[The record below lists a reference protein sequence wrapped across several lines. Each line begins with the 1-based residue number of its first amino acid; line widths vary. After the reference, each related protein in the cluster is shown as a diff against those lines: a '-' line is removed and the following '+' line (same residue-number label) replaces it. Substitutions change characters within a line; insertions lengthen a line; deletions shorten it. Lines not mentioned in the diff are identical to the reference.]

1 MGIQEVAAELYGL
14 APEEFTA
21 ARNAAAAEAKS
32 SGDGELAAAVKVL
45 RKPSVGAWLLNQLVR
60 QRGEEVA
67 QVLELGARLRAA
79 QGTLGAA
86 ELRALDTQRRAL
98 TRAVAGQAVA
108 IGRAAGRSVSAAV
121 SGAVEETL
129 RSAMVDGEAGEA
141 LSSGLLVDTFSAT
154 GLDPVDLSRVVAVGG
169 AGRPP
174 RSSSARDEEAPGPDP
189 EAVAAARKAV
199 ESAQAG
205 LRSARDAAEAARN
218 AGVSAR
224 RRRDEVESELEKAR
238 RQVAALEERLAAAT
252 AADED
257 ARRAQH
263 TATRDERSAVEAAQ
277 KAQRA
282 LESLLEG
289 GR

>member
-14 APEEFTA
+14 PPEEFTA
-21 ARNAAAAEAKS
+21 ARNTAAAEAKS
-32 SGDGELAAAVKVL
+32 SGDAELAAAVKVL

-60 QRGEEVA
+60 QRGDEVE

-86 ELRALDTQRRAL
+86 ELRSLDTQRRAL
-98 TRAVAGQAVA
+98 TRAVAGQAVS
-108 IGRAAGRSVSAAV
+108 IGRSAGRTISAAV
-121 SGAVEETL
+121 SGSVEETL
-129 RSAMVDGEAGEA
+129 RSAMVDTDAGAA
-141 LSSGLLVDTFSAT
+141 LSTGLLVDTFSAS

-169 AGRPP
+169 AAP
-174 RSSSARDEEAPGPDP
+174 RARRSAAGPVEAPEPDP
-189 EAVAAARKAV
+189 KAVAAARKAV
-199 ESAQAG
+199 ERAEGG
-205 LRSARDAAEAARN
+205 LRSAREAAEEARN
-218 AGVSAR
+218 AGVAAR

-238 RQVAALEERLAAAT
+238 RAVEALEEKLAAAVS
-252 AADED
+252 ADED
-257 ARRAQH
+257 ARRRQH

-282 LESLLEG
+282 LESLLD

>member
-1 MGIQEVAAELYGL
+1 MGIQDVAAELYGL
-14 APEEFTA
+14 PPEEFTA
-21 ARNAAAAEAKS
+21 ARNAVAAEAKS
-32 SGDGELAAAVKVL
+32 SGDSDLAAAVKVL

-60 QRGEEVA
+60 RRADEVE

-108 IGRAAGRSVSAAV
+108 IGQAAGRSVSAAV

-129 RSAMVDGEAGEA
+129 RSAMVDGDAGAA

-169 AGRPP
+169 AAP
-174 RSSSARDEEAPGPDP
+174 RARRAAAGPEAPSEPDP
-189 EAVAAARKAV
+189 KAVAAARKAV
-199 ESAQAG
+199 ESAESA

-218 AGVSAR
+218 LGVAAR

-238 RQVAALEERLAAAT
+238 RAVEALEERLATAT
-252 AADED
+252 SADEG

-282 LESLLEG
+282 LDALLDG
-289 GR
+289 GS